1 MTDHHQYPP
10 AGTRVRWTSRGKTRE
25 GVVSPLGL
33 PVARSAFCAFKRAT
47 SWPRDERGNMAAV
60 ALVVEVDTINGEP
73 RRRGPRY
80 YRPRAGW
87 LEVAD

>member
-1 MTDHHQYPP
+1 
-10 AGTRVRWTSRGKTRE
+10 
-25 GVVSPLGL
+25 
-33 PVARSAFCAFKRAT
+33 
-47 SWPRDERGNMAAV
+47 MAAV